1 MNKCKLVVI
10 AFVMAS
16 VCATSALAADTVED
30 RKAVMDA
37 QIELLKKQADLNT
50 ALRNVAG
57 TSALGLPTVVSVTQI
72 GNQRTVR
79 LQLPNGQVSHYRE
92 GEVIRRGMVLTSI
105 APKQVLVAVE
115 NGKKM
120 TAVPLEFA
128 MTVPA
133 GGQAQPTT
141 LASVPDALLPA
152 PPQVVVPAIDVIPAA
167 KPVPAA
173 ATPAGPQMAVAPSK
187 GK

>member
-1 MNKCKLVVI
+1 MSRCKKVVI

-16 VCATSALAADTVED
+16 VAATNAIATDTVED

-50 ALRNVAG
+50 ALRAVAG
-57 TSALGLPTVVSVTQI
+57 TLALGLPTVVSVTQI

-79 LQLPNGQVSHYRE
+79 LQLPNGQISHFRE
-92 GEVIRRGMVLTSI
+92 GDAIRHGMVLTAI
-105 APKQVLVAVE
+105 APKQVVVAVA

-128 MTVPA
+128 MVVQA
-133 GGQAQPTT
+133 GAHAQPI
-141 LASVPDALLPA
+141 APAIMPDALLPL
-152 PPQVVVPAIDVIPAA
+152 PPRVVVPAIEAIPAA
-167 KPVPAA
+167 KPFPTPFPAQTAA
-173 ATPAGPQMAVAPSK
+173 AQGK